1 MSKDITNI
9 NSKNWQHKRGS
20 IGEIVVENDDI
31 KQCIKSILET
41 AKGEVPLNPEAG
53 TEIINAVDENPD
65 DAVEI
70 AIKTVYKEIPK
81 QEPRCE
87 VLYVESEKDIDT
99 GVIKIIIY
107 FKNKKTNITDK
118 TEVYIK

>member
-1 MSKDITNI
+1 MNINITNI

-20 IGEIVVENDDI
+20 IGDIAVDNDDI
-31 KQCIKSILET
+31 KQCINSIFET

-53 TEIINAVDENPD
+53 TDIINAIDESPD

-70 AIKTVYKEIPK
+70 AIKTAYKEIPR

-87 VLYVESEKDIDT
+87 ILQVVPDKNIET
-99 GVIKIIIY
+99 GSIKLTVY
-107 FKNKKTNITDK
+107 FKNKKTNITEK

>member
-9 NSKNWQHKRGS
+9 HSKNWQHKRGS
-20 IGEIVVENDDI
+20 IGDIAINNEDI
-31 KQCIKSILET
+31 KQCINSIFAT
-41 AKGEVPLNPEAG
+41 SKGEVPLNPEAG
-53 TEIINAVDENPD
+53 TNIIEAIDENPE
-65 DAVEI
+65 DAAEI
-70 AIKTVYKEIPK
+70 AIKTAYKEIPR

-87 VLYVESEKDIDT
+87 ILQTVPEININT
-99 GVIKIIIY
+99 GELKLTIY

>member
-1 MSKDITNI
+1 MSKDITKI

-20 IGEIVVENDDI
+20 IGDIAIDNEDI
-31 KQCIKSILET
+31 KQCINSIFET

-53 TEIINAVDENPD
+53 TNLIDAIDETPE
-65 DAVEI
+65 DAIEI
-70 AIKTVYKEIPK
+70 AIKTAYKEIPR

-87 VLYVESEKDIDT
+87 ILQVSPEKDVKT
-99 GVIKIIIY
+99 GSIKLTVW

>member
-1 MSKDITNI
+1 MSIDITKI

-20 IGEIVVENDDI
+20 IGDIAIDNEDI
-31 KQCIKSILET
+31 KQCINSIFAT

-53 TEIINAVDENPD
+53 TNIIEAIDENPE
-65 DAVEI
+65 DAAEI
-70 AIKTVYKEIPK
+70 AIKTAYKEIPR

-87 VLYVESEKDIDT
+87 ILQAVPEININT
-99 GVIKIIIY
+99 GELKLTIY

-118 TEVYIK
+118 TEVNIK